1 MCVWIKNISYM
12 RWHQNACFVPKITL
26 AKWVS
31 PLSFSTVT
39 YNPKHGWTMHVCLHQ
54 RKCSRNITYSHIPVC
69 RCMHGIMMFFNTCAR
84 PSNGDQLP
92 TWSCLASVSSQI
104 AHDASDAFVAF
115 EKKQKHRAPS
125 ANHQDLYH
133 HQHTLINIITIIM
146 ITTTATSSSS
156 SIINCSSDN
165 CLAIPCALKTCEI
178 RSYSF
183 LARTKSNREILSL
196 SLNKHFICLWETHL
210 KFKRCITLQNAL
222 SVSIKTLQCCQGY
235 TSKALGGQ
243 FPSSM
248 NVYIYISIQ
257 HPYTK
262 TNWSLNVLFGEKKQQ
277 KSITIQPFLN
287 SISNFRRCRHVL
299 FFTDQLWSVP
309 FLASAR

>member
-1 MCVWIKNISYM
+1 M

-26 AKWVS
+26 AKMS
-31 PLSFSTVT
+31 ESTIVFPWLRT
-39 YNPKHGWTMHVCLHQ
+39 IQNMDEQCMSACINANVQGT
-54 RKCSRNITYSHIPVC
+54 SHILTSLYADVC
-69 RCMHGIMMFFNTCAR
+69 MELWCFFNTCAR

-133 HQHTLINIITIIM
+133 HQHTLINIITIII

-222 SVSIKTLQCCQGY
+222 SVSIKTLHCCQGY

-248 NVYIYISIQ
+248 NVYIYIDSA
-257 HPYTK
+257 
-262 TNWSLNVLFGEKKQQ
+262 SLYQNKLEPERFVWRKKNN
-277 KSITIQPFLN
+277 KNP
-287 SISNFRRCRHVL
+287 
-299 FFTDQLWSVP
+299 
-309 FLASAR
+309 

>member
-1 MCVWIKNISYM
+1 M
-12 RWHQNACFVPKITL
+12 RWRQNACFVPKITL

-31 PLSFSTVT
+31 PLSFSMVT

-133 HQHTLINIITIIM
+133 HQHTLINIITIII

-183 LARTKSNREILSL
+183 LARTKSNLKIFSL
-196 SLNKHFICLWETHL
+196 WLNKHFICLWVAHL
-210 KFKRCITLQNAL
+210 RFKKKCFQCWTYTKTKKNITLQDAL

-248 NVYIYISIQ
+248 SVYIYIDSASLYQ
-257 HPYTK
+257 NKLEPERFVWRKKTTK
-262 TNWSLNVLFGEKKQQ
+262 IHNNP
-277 KSITIQPFLN
+277 TIFEFYLK
-287 SISNFRRCRHVL
+287 L
-299 FFTDQLWSVP
+299 
-309 FLASAR
+309 